1 MWINSIRHSKKWLVA
16 LLACLGFFIVIRF
29 INGEVDLSDEAGL
42 NSLGSG
48 KKTDSNSGGLD
59 SKQDAIYYS
68 HEHGGSEHTHRR
80 RSGIGLG
87 NAPSILVEADF
98 VISKL
103 VSGALKEKMKN
114 EDLSD
119 PSLLALGVLVS
130 NDENIY
136 EFASDVLEIEPM
148 VSVAFA
154 TTLGEFSQRLKASE
168 GLIEMEPLNSM
179 GYLCKADALFR
190 NGQAEDAFKC
200 LSGIN
205 SEMYFTDYSE
215 DVLSIKN
222 TLLKE
227 SNFDVV
233 EAGLLSSSNPMT
245 GASVQMLNRVSQMLF
260 ADVSNDSKVVE
271 SASLML
277 DVLDSYEEGLNLNG
291 SSSAVIE
298 ALTLRENTLRRLPE
312 DFELIDGT
320 SVLEQANQI
329 AQRKVEIYNRRRL
342 VEEKLAVSPYQL
354 AEDYYSIY
362 LNESQSD
369 AEFWLLGE

>member
-136 EFASDVLEIEPM
+136 EFASDALEIEPM

-179 GYLCKADALFR
+179 GYPVSYTHRRCRRSTLCR
-190 NGQAEDAFKC
+190 
-200 LSGIN
+200 S
-205 SEMYFTDYSE
+205 
-215 DVLSIKN
+215 
-222 TLLKE
+222 
-227 SNFDVV
+227 
-233 EAGLLSSSNPMT
+233 
-245 GASVQMLNRVSQMLF
+245 RW
-260 ADVSNDSKVVE
+260 
-271 SASLML
+271 
-277 DVLDSYEEGLNLNG
+277 
-291 SSSAVIE
+291 
-298 ALTLRENTLRRLPE
+298 
-312 DFELIDGT
+312 
-320 SVLEQANQI
+320 
-329 AQRKVEIYNRRRL
+329 
-342 VEEKLAVSPYQL
+342 SPYH
-354 AEDYYSIY
+354 
-362 LNESQSD
+362 
-369 AEFWLLGE
+369 